1 MVFDTLDHKVLLEK
15 MKCTSFSGNTVKWF
29 RSYLTNRAIFV
40 SLGTGFSEAGT
51 IYCRVTHGSILR
63 PMLFLLYI
71 KDIPQ
76 TLSNTHMYLYADDTS
91 IFCQHLRTLRKS
103 KMFE

>member
-29 RSYLTNRAIFV
+29 RSDLTNKATFV

-51 IYCRVTHGSILR
+51 IYCRVSHGSILR
-63 PMLFLLYI
+63 PMLEENRGLLLLMRFY
-71 KDIPQ
+71 
-76 TLSNTHMYLYADDTS
+76 MAV
-91 IFCQHLRTLRKS
+91 
-103 KMFE
+103 